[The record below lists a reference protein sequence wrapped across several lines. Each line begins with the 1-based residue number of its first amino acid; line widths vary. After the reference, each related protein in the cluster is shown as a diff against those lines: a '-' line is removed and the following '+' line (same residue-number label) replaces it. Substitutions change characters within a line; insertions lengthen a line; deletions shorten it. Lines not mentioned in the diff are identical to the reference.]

1 MGKDNTMIS
10 TAKTLFVAAI
20 LSLASAVSD
29 AEFSI
34 LIPTFGSTITLD
46 VNANDTIQSVKEK
59 LLDDPRRARLFF
71 PRTSR
76 TERGDDETLA
86 KCGIKKDSIVLM
98 VVRQCPDEKLDAE
111 IAAENMRRLTGK
123 PDQPTTERV
132 QCH

>member
-76 TERGDDETLA
+76 TERGDDQTLA
-86 KCGIKKDSIVLM
+86 ECDIKKDSIVTM
-98 VVRQCPDEKLDAE
+98 VLRLCSDEDLDKE
-111 IAAENMRRLTGK
+111 IAAEKRRKRLTGQ
-123 PDQPTTERV
+123 PDQPP
-132 QCH
+132 